1 MLSRVRFI
9 TGNSHK
15 LGEARAALATLFPAL
30 EIASYSGPEPI
41 ESGASFLENALIKAR
56 AGFAKTGEPCF
67 ADDSGIC
74 VDVMGGAPG
83 IFSAI
88 WSGTRSDEANRDL
101 LLAQLR
107 DISGEHRKASFVCT
121 IALVLRSDFEASFTG
136 VWSGSVSDAPRGSG
150 GFGYDPIF
158 IPDQFEVTAAEL
170 PEDLKSAISHR
181 ALALQ
186 QLAKFLRDLD

>member
-1 MLSRVRFI
+1 MLSRIRFA

-15 LGEARAALATLFPAL
+15 LGEARAALSGLLPNL
-30 EIASYSGPEPI
+30 EVLGHDGPEPI
-41 ESGASFLENALIKAR
+41 ESGVSFLENAQIKAR
-56 AGFAKTGEPCF
+56 AGFESTGEPCF

-88 WSGTRSDEANRDL
+88 WSGQRSDAGNREL

-107 DISGEHRKASFVCT
+107 DIPVEHRQASFVCT
-121 IALVLRSDFEASFTG
+121 IALVVSSSVEAAFTG
-136 VWSGSVSDAPRGSG
+136 VWSGSLAEAARGNG

-158 IPDQFEVTAAEL
+158 IPDQFQVTAAEL
-170 PEDLKSAISHR
+170 PEDLKNSISHR
-181 ALALQ
+181 GMALQ
-186 QLAKFLRDLD
+186 QLAQFLKEFN

>member
-1 MLSRVRFI
+1 MLERIRFV

-15 LGEARAALATLFPAL
+15 LGEARSSLASMLPQLEVLGYDGPA
-30 EIASYSGPEPI
+30 PT
-41 ESGASFLENALIKAR
+41 ESGISFLENAQIKAR
-56 AGFAKTGEPCF
+56 AGYAATGEPCF

-88 WSGTRSDEANRDL
+88 WSGTRSDETNREL
-101 LLAQLR
+101 LLAQLA
-107 DISGEHRKASFVCT
+107 DIAPASRQASFVCT
-121 IALVLRSDFEASFTG
+121 IVAVLAAGVEVAFTG
-136 VWSGSVSDAPRGSG
+136 VWTGSVAESARGEG

-158 IPDQFEVTAAEL
+158 IPEQFDVTAAEL
-170 PEDLKSAISHR
+170 PDYLKNAISHR

-186 QLAKFLRDLD
+186 QLGGFLSESS